1 MVFVIIIL
9 SSLDSQHN
17 TILLFFLSSAI
28 SQPREPTR
36 PVEKKNTKKRS
47 PYTLPNSPFYHFF
60 RKNTKKR
67 KLLSLCSF
75 PKFFLPAPIQ
85 IFTRTDIIHYFLY
98 PYRYKKNQLGAG
110 QKKRNLNRC
119 GSKKNDIGGDRKKIM
134 RNNPRKIKLIGEDR
148 AEKDVLIT
156 GVRR

>member
-47 PYTLPNSPFYHFF
+47 PYTLLNSPFYHFF

-75 PKFFLPAPIQ
+75 PKIFLPAPIQ
-85 IFTRTDIIHYFLY
+85 IFTYTDIIFQNFTRTDIINHFLY

-119 GSKKNDIGGDRKKIM
+119 GSKKNDIGADRKK
-134 RNNPRKIKLIGEDR
+134 NY
-148 AEKDVLIT
+148 EK
-156 GVRR
+156 